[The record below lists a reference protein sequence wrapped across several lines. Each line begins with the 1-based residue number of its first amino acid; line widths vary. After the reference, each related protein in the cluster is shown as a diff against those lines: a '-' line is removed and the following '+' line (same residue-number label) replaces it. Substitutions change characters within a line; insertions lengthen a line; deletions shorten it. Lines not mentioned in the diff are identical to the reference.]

1 MDTGKKIALCRKES
15 GMSQEAL
22 AAEMGISRQAV
33 SRWETGEALP
43 DTAKI
48 ILLARLFNVSC
59 DYLLLDEVELKDGY
73 TAQTKGD
80 FPLAASP
87 VAERRRRFRMAFG
100 VAATVLGIICA
111 CFALIY
117 AAYWADNTDWW
128 YTGWGA
134 FGTALFCTGIVV
146 PFVLGIALLLV
157 GGLSLVREYIR
168 ED

>member
-1 MDTGKKIALCRKES
+1 MDTGKKIAQCRKEL

-59 DYLLLDEVELKDGY
+59 DYLLLDEVENKDGFVP
-73 TAQTKGD
+73 QNNGD
-80 FPLAASP
+80 QPLAGNP
-87 VAERRRRFRMAFG
+87 VTERRRRFRMAFG
-100 VAATVLGIICA
+100 VASTVLGILCA
-111 CFALIY
+111 CGALIY
-117 AAYWADNTDWW
+117 AVYWADETDWW
-128 YTGWGA
+128 YTGWGP

-146 PFVLGIALLLV
+146 PFVLGIALLLL
-157 GGLSLVREYIR
+157 GGLSLVREYMR

>member
-1 MDTGKKIALCRKES
+1 MDTGKKIALCRKEL

-48 ILLARLFNVSC
+48 VQLAQLFNVSC
-59 DYLLLDEVELKDGY
+59 DYLLLDEVENKDGY
-73 TAQTKGD
+73 VPRNNGD
-80 FPLAASP
+80 HPLAANP

-100 VAATVLGIICA
+100 VSSTVLGIICA

-117 AAYWADNTDWW
+117 ATFWADNTSWW
-128 YTGWGA
+128 YSDWGA

-157 GGLSLVREYIR
+157 GGLSLVREYMR